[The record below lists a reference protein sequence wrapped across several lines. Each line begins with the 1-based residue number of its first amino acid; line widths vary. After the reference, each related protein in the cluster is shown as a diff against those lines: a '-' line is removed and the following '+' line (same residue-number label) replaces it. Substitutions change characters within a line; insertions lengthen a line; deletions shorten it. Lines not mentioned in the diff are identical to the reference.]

1 MCKGLMGKKL
11 GMTGLFLPDGQY
23 VPVTVIEAGPC
34 VVTQI
39 KTSETDG
46 YNALQL
52 GFGKKKESRVNKPLK
67 GHFSKSDSGAF
78 DCVKEFGVA
87 DPGEYSLGQQITL
100 EMFKIGERVDVIG
113 TTKGRGFSGVMKR
126 HGFHGGR
133 KTHGSHS
140 HRIPGSVGCSASP
153 SKIIKGKKMPGQYG
167 NDRQTMRNL
176 EVVDIRP
183 DDNIILIKGAVPG
196 SKSALVTIN
205 KLKFIKDEA
214 S

>member
-1 MCKGLMGKKL
+1 
-11 GMTGLFLPDGQY
+11 
-23 VPVTVIEAGPC
+23 
-34 VVTQI
+34 
-39 KTSETDG
+39 
-46 YNALQL
+46 
-52 GFGKKKESRVNKPLK
+52 
-67 GHFSKSDSGAF
+67 
-78 DCVKEFGVA
+78 
-87 DPGEYSLGQQITL
+87 
-100 EMFKIGERVDVIG
+100 MFKIGERVNVVG
-113 TTKGRGFSGVMKR
+113 TTKGRGFAGVMKR

-153 SKIIKGKKMPGQYG
+153 SKIIKGKKMPGRYG

-205 KLKFIKDEA
+205 KLRFIKDDA
-214 S
+214 L